1 MNNPSQPRRKRR
13 GCTGRALLLAFFALM
28 LPVFVCGLGLVAY
41 LVFPPPHVDI
51 LIMGLDSRPGEG
63 MLSRTDS
70 VLLMGID
77 PAHLR
82 VSLLSIPRDTFIE
95 VPGYGSQ
102 RINTINLL
110 GEQEAPG
117 RGVTLLA
124 DSLQQSFGVRP
135 ERFIRLDFAAFKELV
150 DAVGG
155 IAVDVERTIVDDL
168 YPTEDGGVMS
178 IRFDSG
184 VQYLDGERALQYA
197 RTRHADDDYRRA
209 ERQQQVISALVGRL
223 INPLRWPAVLGV
235 LSRHM
240 DTNLTLFDMVQLA
253 PPALLSGGRFDQLV
267 MNRDY
272 LLGTAGG
279 NAVPDYEKIKPWLAG
294 RFD

>member
-1 MNNPSQPRRKRR
+1 MNNPPRRKRR
-13 GCTGRALLLAFFALM
+13 GCGGRALLIAFFVLM
-28 LPVFVCGLGLVAY
+28 LPVFVCGLGLVVY
-41 LVFPPPHVDI
+41 LVFSPPHVDI
-51 LIMGLDSRPGEG
+51 LIMGLDSRAGEG
-63 MLSRTDS
+63 MMSRTDS
-70 VLLMGID
+70 ILLMGID

-110 GEQEAPG
+110 GEQEASG

-135 ERFIRLDFAAFKELV
+135 ERYIRLDFAAFTELV

-155 IAVDVERTIVDDL
+155 IAVDVDRTIVDDA
-168 YPTEDGGVMS
+168 YPTEDGGVIS

-197 RTRHADDDYRRA
+197 RTRHADDDYHRG
-209 ERQQQVISALVGRL
+209 ERQQQVVSALVGRL
-223 INPLRWPAVLGV
+223 INPLGWPAGMDVRG
-235 LSRHM
+235 RH
-240 DTNLTLFDMVQLA
+240 FD
-253 PPALLSGGRFDQLV
+253 P
-267 MNRDY
+267 Y
-272 LLGTAGG
+272 L
-279 NAVPDYEKIKPWLAG
+279 
-294 RFD
+294 